1 MVRVVIDA
9 FVFVRALLNRRS
21 LWGTLVFDRADEYR
35 LVVSS
40 VIAAEVTDVLS
51 RSELARRFRNQ
62 SGASVDTVL
71 AILASAEWIAPD
83 PPPRISRDPK
93 DDIYPATA
101 AAAAA
106 AFVVSEDRDLLDI
119 GADEG
124 VRIIDAEAFLRCST
138 RPCLWPD
145 DRLPRRL

>member
-40 VIAAEVTDVLS
+40 VMAAEVTDVLS

-62 SGASVDTVL
+62 SGASVDTVR
-71 AILASAEWIAPD
+71 AILVSAEWIAPD

-119 GADEG
+119 GAYEG
-124 VRIIDAEAFLRCST
+124 VRIIDAETFLRLLDEAVPLA
-138 RPCLWPD
+138 R
-145 DRLPRRL
+145 